1 MARLCIIGTSTT
13 AMTVAAFVLTHKL
26 FDLAG
31 FAVDRAYLSSA
42 TCMDLPVFAI
52 DELKT
57 VMDPDKDFI
66 FVAIAWNRLN
76 ADRRDLYLRLKR
88 EGFRCANL
96 VSPTATVY
104 GELLGDNCW
113 IADNAVVNFRSVIRN
128 NVIIKEG
135 AHISYDNDIAAHC
148 FVGAHS
154 FIAGGVSI
162 GEQSFVGIR
171 ATIFDDV
178 RIGRKCII
186 GGATVVKRN
195 MPDFSKIT
203 VLSENFAMTR
213 HSEQDI
219 ENKLLFNKNIR

>member
-1 MARLCIIGTSTT
+1 MARLYIIGTSTT
-13 AMTVAAFVLTHKL
+13 AMTVAAFVRTHKL

-113 IADNAVVNFRSVIRN
+113 IADNAFIDSYSKIQSD
-128 NVIIKEG
+128 VIIKPG
-135 AHISYDNDIAAHC
+135 VFINHYCNIDNHIYIGEQAL
-148 FVGAHS
+148 
-154 FIAGGVSI
+154 IAGGVSI